1 MNNDLTA
8 NLTEALVLLF
18 SGDAEIWAIIWV
30 SFSVSVKAIL
40 IALPVGFGLAFLLA
54 YADFPGR
61 RFLVTVFNSLLSVPA
76 VVVGLTLYLLLSRQ
90 GPLGDL
96 RLLFTQDAMVLGQ
109 IALSLPILVAMG
121 HSAYQGGDRRAWE
134 TALTL
139 GASRVRAVVSVT
151 REVKFALLAAL
162 VAGFGRIIAEV
173 GASMMLGGNIQHYTR
188 NIPTAIALETS
199 KGAFAQGI
207 ALGLV
212 LLVLALL
219 LSASLSLFQGKGA
232 VGP

>member
-1 MNNDLTA
+1 VSSELVA
-8 NLTEALVLLF
+8 HLAEALALLF
-18 SGDAEIWAIIWV
+18 SGDREIWAIIGV
-30 SFSVSVKAIL
+30 SFAVSFKAIL
-40 IALPVGFGLAFLLA
+40 IALPIGFGLAFLLA
-54 YADFPGR
+54 YGRFPGR
-61 RFLVTVFNSLLSVPA
+61 RFLVTLFHSLLSVPA

-139 GASRVRAVVSVT
+139 GASRLRAVLSVT
-151 REVKFALLAAL
+151 REVKFGLLAAL
-162 VAGFGRIIAEV
+162 VASFGRIIAEV

-212 LLVLALL
+212 LLALALV
-219 LSASLSLFQGKGA
+219 LSAALSLFQGRGT